1 MTGTDGSLQYV
12 DLNRLTDTKQYVS
25 FMQEQWKYFGV

>member
-1 MTGTDGSLQYV
+1 MTGTDESLQYV
-12 DLNRLTDTKQYVS
+12 DLNRTDTKQYVS